1 MCKLEEVKDLLID
14 FIEEETEDGLECANG
29 QELGMAIDMVKDLSK
44 AMYHFKLIE
53 AMDTT
58 YGIEN
63 LEKHVKCL
71 RKMAENATATERQ
84 TMIQHLTNAVTTIQQ
99 MR

>member
-14 FIEEETEDGLECANG
+14 FIEEETEDGLECTNG

-63 LEKHVKCL
+63 LERHIKCL
-71 RKMAENATATERQ
+71 RKMAENLCHEKG
-84 TMIQHLTNAVTTIQQ
+84 ITTDEAKQAIMSMFKQN
-99 MR
+99 